1 MTGPLSAHGTALC
14 RRTALLAACCALAL
28 AAPAPGQGSSFTLE
42 RDGRW
47 AVEREPEPGSDEAV
61 IAEVRRHLAED
72 RPGAAFDRIDRW
84 IKQNDPESQGTSPWL
99 AEAYLARGDALLA
112 MDREFKA
119 LFDYEVVASRFPESS
134 AFVRAIERELGIAR
148 LYSAGLKRRA
158 LGIRWQQTDDTA
170 VELMIRAQERVP
182 GSVLAEQAA
191 IDLADHYF
199 RNRDMALAAEAYD
212 LYLLNYP
219 QGPNRI
225 KAMQRRIFANIAQF
239 KGPSYD
245 SSSLLDAELQIR
257 RFGAELPTE
266 AERLGIDDALLA
278 RVDESL
284 AVQRLDTA
292 KWRLRQGDLA
302 SARFLLR
309 RVVKDHPRSTAAGEA
324 IQIMTA
330 RGWLLPN
337 ETGEAATGETEAG
350 Q

>member
-1 MTGPLSAHGTALC
+1 MTGPLFAHGPALP
-14 RRTALLAACCALAL
+14 RRTALLALVCALAL
-28 AAPAPGQGSSFTLE
+28 AGSALGLGSSFTLE

-99 AEAYLARGDALLA
+99 PEAYLARGDALLA
-112 MDREFKA
+112 MNREFKA

-148 LYSAGLKRRA
+148 LYSAGLKRR
-158 LGIRWQQTDDTA
+158 LMGVRWGETEDTA

-199 RNRDMALAAEAYD
+199 RKRDMALAAEAYD

-219 QGPNRI
+219 QGPNRV

-284 AVQRLDTA
+284 AMQRLDTA
-292 KWRLRQGDLA
+292 KWRLRQGNLA

-309 RVVKDHPRSTAAGEA
+309 RLVKDHPRSTAAGEA
-324 IQIMTA
+324 IQMMTA
-330 RGWLLPN
+330 RGWLLPG
-337 ETGEAATGETEAG
+337 ETGDAEAG

>member
-1 MTGPLSAHGTALC
+1 MTGPLFAHGPALP
-14 RRTALLAACCALAL
+14 RRTALLALVCALAL
-28 AAPAPGQGSSFTLE
+28 AGSALGQGSSFTLE

-99 AEAYLARGDALLA
+99 PEAYLARGDALLA
-112 MDREFKA
+112 MNREFKA

-148 LYSAGLKRRA
+148 LYSAGLKRR
-158 LGIRWQQTDDTA
+158 LMGVRWGETEDTA

-199 RNRDMALAAEAYD
+199 RKRDMALAAEAYD

-219 QGPNRI
+219 QGPNRV

-284 AVQRLDTA
+284 AMQRLDTA
-292 KWRLRQGDLA
+292 KWRLRQGNLA

-309 RVVKDHPRSTAAGEA
+309 RLVKDHPRSTAAGEA
-324 IQIMTA
+324 IQMMTA
-330 RGWLLPN
+330 RGWLLPG
-337 ETGEAATGETEAG
+337 ETGDAEAG

>member
-1 MTGPLSAHGTALC
+1 MIGSLPAHGLAPRPLIAVA
-14 RRTALLAACCALAL
+14 ALLCIAAHSPGALA
-28 AAPAPGQGSSFTLE
+28 QGPSFTLE

-47 AVEREPEPGSDEAV
+47 AAEGEPEPGSDAAV
-61 IAEVRRHLAED
+61 IADVRRHLAED

-99 AEAYLARGDALLA
+99 PEAYLARGDALLA
-112 MDREFKA
+112 MNREFKA
-119 LFDYEVVASRFPESS
+119 LFDYEVVASRFPQSS

-148 LYSAGLKRRA
+148 LYSAGLKRRL
-158 LGIRWQQTDDTA
+158 LGIRWGETEDTA
-170 VELMIRAQERVP
+170 IELMVRAQERMP

-199 RNRDMALAAEAYD
+199 RKRDMALAAEAYD

-225 KAMQRRIFANIAQF
+225 KAMQRRIFSTIAQF

-257 RFGAELPTE
+257 RFAVELPTE

-302 SARFLLR
+302 SGRFLLR

-324 IQIMTA
+324 IQMMTA
-330 RGWLLPN
+330 RGWLLPD
-337 ETGEAATGETEAG
+337 EADEPDAAG
-350 Q
+350 AEGDQ